1 MTHSRP
7 DQALRTR
14 RLRLVAGGIG
24 LLAAGGIVSAVLANK
39 GGGGGGGGFKLPTT
53 KADFFMPGTQPSA
66 DEYELH
72 PVITSQNCTFCH
84 SDYSITVAPFDTWVV
99 SLMGQ
104 SARDPVWHAALTIA
118 NQDAN
123 VGGETCIRCHAPGA
137 WLGGRSETGTLD
149 DFVPDDYDGV
159 TCNACH
165 RLVDPTGETPAVGYP
180 EGDPDPDTEILSR
193 LAKQGLLPTGAGNAR
208 YVIDPKDSRRGPF
221 DDIPM
226 NLHGTS
232 MTGEMVPLITSPW
245 HAKSEFCGTC
255 HDVSNPVYVLNKKKG
270 TYQLGALDAP
280 HPTQDPRDMYPEQR
294 TYSEW
299 TQSEFATTGV
309 YFPDRRFGGN
319 HPTGIMKSCQDC
331 HMPDQYGGGCVFA
344 DFGEPWFNRPDV
356 PQHSFAG
363 ANTWVID
370 AIRTALGDEAE
381 VIGLTADRVNEAKA
395 RNIQMLRDASDMELT
410 QDGGTL
416 RVRVVNQSGHKL
428 PTGYPEGRRMWL
440 NVKFLGASGNLVQ
453 EIGGYDY
460 DTASLDLAGTKVWE
474 MRAGISPDVAK
485 IVGREPGESFHL
497 ALNNVKLFDNR
508 IPPRGFTNAGFTAVQ
523 AAPVGATYA
532 DGQHWDDST
541 FAVPSGAARAVA
553 TLYYQVTT
561 REYIEF
567 LRDENQTDDKGQIAY
582 DLWAQHGKS
591 APVDMD
597 VAEIAISS
605 GVPGDLNGDGQVNAA
620 DLAILLGQWGG
631 PGTADFDGN
640 GTVAA
645 ADLAFL
651 LASWT

>member
-1 MTHSRP
+1 
-7 DQALRTR
+7 
-14 RLRLVAGGIG
+14 
-24 LLAAGGIVSAVLANK
+24 
-39 GGGGGGGGFKLPTT
+39 
-53 KADFFMPGTQPSA
+53 
-66 DEYELH
+66 
-72 PVITSQNCTFCH
+72 
-84 SDYSITVAPFDTWVV
+84 
-99 SLMGQ
+99 
-104 SARDPVWHAALTIA
+104 
-118 NQDAN
+118 
-123 VGGETCIRCHAPGA
+123 
-137 WLGGRSETGTLD
+137 
-149 DFVPDDYDGV
+149 
-159 TCNACH
+159 
-165 RLVDPTGETPAVGYP
+165 
-180 EGDPDPDTEILSR
+180 
-193 LAKQGLLPTGAGNAR
+193 
-208 YVIDPKDSRRGPF
+208 
-221 DDIPM
+221 
-226 NLHGTS
+226 
-232 MTGEMVPLITSPW
+232 
-245 HAKSEFCGTC
+245 
-255 HDVSNPVYVLNKKKG
+255 
-270 TYQLGALDAP
+270 
-280 HPTQDPRDMYPEQR
+280 
-294 TYSEW
+294 
-299 TQSEFATTGV
+299 
-309 YFPDRRFGGN
+309 
-319 HPTGIMKSCQDC
+319 
-331 HMPDQYGGGCVFA
+331 
-344 DFGEPWFNRPDV
+344 
-356 PQHSFAG
+356 
-363 ANTWVID
+363 
-370 AIRTALGDEAE
+370 
-381 VIGLTADRVNEAKA
+381 
-395 RNIQMLRDASDMELT
+395 
-410 QDGGTL
+410 
-416 RVRVVNQSGHKL
+416 
-428 PTGYPEGRRMWL
+428 MWL